1 MFDPQTRRQ
10 FLNTTGMGLGSIILG
25 DIAAQAAATKG
36 GVGNAYPQT
45 YHLPK
50 APAKRVIFLFMAG
63 APSQLDLFDYKPDLH
78 KRFKEELPESI
89 HKGQR
94 VTAMTKG
101 RAKIVAPS
109 MFKFNPHGKSGM
121 YLSEVLPHLGSVA
134 DDLALI
140 KSTSTTAINHDPGKT
155 LFCTG
160 TEIPGKASMGAW
172 LSYGLGRMN
181 ENLPDFIVLNSAFWS
196 GDSQNVQGL

>member
-10 FLNTTGMGLGSIILG
+10 FLNTTGMGLGATVLG
-25 DIAAQAAATKG
+25 NLATQAAAAAG
-36 GVGNAYPQT
+36 HG

-63 APSQLDLFDYKPDLH
+63 APSQLDLFDHKPDLH

-101 RAKIVAPS
+101 RTKLVAPS
-109 MFKFNPHGKSGM
+109 MFKFNQHGQSGM
-121 YLSEVLPHLGSVA
+121 HLSEVLPHLGSVA

-140 KSTSTTAINHDPGKT
+140 KSTSTTACYYKI
-155 LFCTG
+155 FY
-160 TEIPGKASMGAW
+160 ISIASTT
-172 LSYGLGRMN
+172 SC
-181 ENLPDFIVLNSAFWS
+181 
-196 GDSQNVQGL
+196 

>member
-89 HKGQR
+89 HKGP
-94 VTAMTKG
+94 VSYTHLT
-101 RAKIVAPS
+101 
-109 MFKFNPHGKSGM
+109 
-121 YLSEVLPHLGSVA
+121 LPTILLV
-134 DDLALI
+134 
-140 KSTSTTAINHDPGKT
+140 
-155 LFCTG
+155 
-160 TEIPGKASMGAW
+160 
-172 LSYGLGRMN
+172 
-181 ENLPDFIVLNSAFWS
+181 
-196 GDSQNVQGL
+196 